1 MQFRYWLVTNKQD
14 YKKMLM
20 FFNQQNSNKAVKSG
34 QNLLLAKVAVNRKLY
49 VPMLAKVFD
58 LAESAEYDGLTE
70 EKLLGMEKR
79 EPEKID

>member
-58 LAESAEYDGLTE
+58 LAESAQYDGLTE